1 MRNTLLALPLT
12 LLFSL
17 AVVGCADLTAD
28 DIVDSFL
35 ELETDLEN
43 SEDPGVRAARNSSEE
58 IAKEQEAQQS
68 LETALQTHDPED
80 LDRAIELRPYDP
92 TYQLHRAAL
101 YVAEGNMAGYFDAA
115 GKAAGLM
122 EEGNVE
128 EPVQA
133 AYVLNAYLDTR
144 DSFERGTTEWESVN
158 IMYCGALDRYKEH
171 TVENQDLVESIFT
184 VATYPSDDCQ

>member
-1 MRNTLLALPLT
+1 MQNRLLVLPLT
-12 LLFSL
+12 LLLCMAL
-17 AVVGCADLTAD
+17 AGCAEVTAD

-58 IAKEQEAQQS
+58 IAKEKQAQQS
-68 LETALQTHDPED
+68 LETALQTHDPAD
-80 LDRAIELRPYDP
+80 LDRALELRPYDP

-101 YVAEGNMAGYFDAA
+101 YIAEGNMAGYFDAA

-122 EEGNVE
+122 KEGNVE

-133 AYVLNAYLDTR
+133 AYALNAYLETR

-158 IMYCGALDRYKEH
+158 IVYCGALDKYLER

-184 VATYPSDDCQ
+184 VATYPSDDC